1 VRFGNDARKVHVVER
16 IAARPFVLPGRNH
29 GGENDSKPI
38 KVSKR
43 CDSADA
49 RTRFPFAVPFAWS
62 TLSRL
67 IRARLL
73 P

>member
-1 VRFGNDARKVHVVER
+1 MR
-16 IAARPFVLPGRNH
+16 GRCTSSRELQPACLFSQAGTT

-38 KVSKR
+38 KASKR
-43 CDSADA
+43 CDAADA